1 VRSTFQLLLL
11 IMLPIAASCS
21 AQSVRTVRQMGSS
34 DQALHIQVVGSFR
47 HAALT
52 DPKHRVNLITAAGV
66 EKTFPDCSR
75 FDMPEQFGIPDSLD
89 YVGFRVR
96 RVLPGRYKITMRA
109 TKTAGISFSVSA
121 GWNGGGA
128 ADAGGG
134 PASAGDEVVCYVRVT
149 PDPENG
155 AGAFKIKIE
164 GFRAKAPRLTPT
176 R

>member
-1 VRSTFQLLLL
+1 MKSPFQLFLL

-21 AQSVRTVRQMGSS
+21 AQSVRTMRQGE
-34 DQALHIQVVGSFR
+34 APGPWLRIEVVGSFE
-47 HAALT
+47 HAVLV
-52 DPKHRVNLITAAGV
+52 DPKHRVNLITEAGV
-66 EKTFPDCSR
+66 EQTFPGCSR

-89 YVGFRVR
+89 YADFLIRES
-96 RVLPGRYKITMRA
+96 LAGRYKITMRA
-109 TKTAGISFSVSA
+109 TKTAGISFSVRA

-128 ADAGGG
+128 DDAGGG
-134 PASAGDEVVCYVRVT
+134 SVSAGDEVVCYVRVT

-164 GFRAKAPRLTPT
+164 GFRAKAPRSTPT